1 MQNNHLPH
9 SPSAPLDSKND
20 KQKSSCT
27 SDQNLSQS
35 ASSLNVVSTVPLSSH
50 SASSPTCNTIEA
62 ASDSNVQMQVSES
75 TDAKRLD
82 VPCRVTAKSVDDVT
96 STTDSQKLQNYHQ
109 CNTHSIDKQSTENV
123 DDIVNVDKNVQS
135 ELNTTLD
142 SENMQKDENFV
153 VNEVQKVIDVNKN
166 HTANKENCETLSS
179 DISNNK
185 TSHLVTPKPSSTEDD
200 DKFKIFSNPSD
211 TSNLSVSCLTTVSKT
226 EINEVESDKGTCLVE
241 VKNPPIAQIITVDN
255 LPIQSHVI
263 EVPSMQN
270 SSAVSNM
277 VGKSAEV
284 SSLSTLVSS
293 CGNQYLPPKNLLV
306 LQDTS
311 DNSVSGDR
319 VSPLNI
325 PLLTM
330 PCNSDKKV
338 KLVNHVNKI
347 VQEAPSV
354 VKESPNLYSPK
365 EEVKLDLVEEERKRC
380 MLLSEVPTSTPG
392 PPPSGI
398 TSVNLSSSKSDKLC
412 SELNSVNS
420 AELSETKTSDDVVL
434 QKSVMNVPSPN
445 SKYFFF
451 LLFFMYHMSNLTRKV
466 LTFSLLILFICIYV
480 LKNKYK

>member
-1 MQNNHLPH
+1 MIFIFFVCFVLGAKDSPLAQNNYLPH
-9 SPSAPLDSKND
+9 SPNAPLDSKND
-20 KQKSSCT
+20 MQKSNCT
-27 SDQNLSQS
+27 SDQNLMQS

-50 SASSPTCNTIEA
+50 SASSPTCNTTEA

-82 VPCRVTAKSVDDVT
+82 MPCRVMAKSVDDVT

-109 CNTHSIDKQSTENV
+109 CNTHSIDKQSTGNV

-142 SENMQKDENFV
+142 SENMKKDENFV

-166 HTANKENCETLSS
+166 HTANKENYETLSS
-179 DISNNK
+179 DISK
-185 TSHLVTPKPSSTEDD
+185 SETSHLVTPKPSSTEDD

-211 TSNLSVSCLTTVSKT
+211 TSNLSVCLTTVSKT
-226 EINEVESDKGTCLVE
+226 EINEVESDKTTCLVE

-270 SSAVSNM
+270 SSVVPNV
-277 VGKSAEV
+277 VGKPAEV

-306 LQDTS
+306 VQDNDTS
-311 DNSVSGDR
+311 VCGER
-319 VSPLNI
+319 TSPLSV

-338 KLVNHVNKI
+338 KFVNHVNKT

-354 VKESPNLYSPK
+354 KECPNLHSPK
-365 EEVKLDLVEEERKRC
+365 EVKLNPVEEERKRC

-392 PPPSGI
+392 PPPSI

-412 SELNSVNS
+412 SELNSGNS
-420 AELSETKTSDDVVL
+420 TEHMETKNSEDAILEKNVTDD
-434 QKSVMNVPSPN
+434 QSSN
-445 SKYFFF
+445 SKFFF
-451 LLFFMYHMSNLTRKV
+451 FPLFF
-466 LTFSLLILFICIYV
+466 FI
-480 LKNKYK
+480 